1 LSGSLGFKAP
11 ALPEVMTPTSSAPE
25 YKQFSF
31 DRPDKFSRE
40 MGQGKN
46 INRRERRERRANKL
60 ECWNNGTMGLG
71 IFIFCPSFQY
81 SIIPFFRFSAS
92 SRFSAAFG
100 PFLFLRNQIVCFSG
114 SSAVEDKRM
123 TEEEAESA
131 EVLF

>member
-1 LSGSLGFKAP
+1 VQRIKPFSYSSLLDYVTADKCIFG
-11 ALPEVMTPTSSAPE
+11 SSAP
-25 YKQFSF
+25 
-31 DRPDKFSRE
+31 
-40 MGQGKN
+40 N
-46 INRRERRERRANKL
+46 INNFYWIVQINFSGKWVREKISTAENAETAERFLPKDQKKK
-60 ECWNNGTMGLG
+60 
-71 IFIFCPSFQY
+71 SFY
-81 SIIPFFRFSAS
+81 AYFTRSAS